1 MASQREGKS
10 INSQDIL
17 EKERMHSISKIDTV
31 PMVRKTL
38 SYIQEIQLWHF
49 RKGIEGAALV
59 HSVGAVN
66 EFPEA
71 RDYSS
76 ILHSCKA
83 LLKSWNGPTSCI
95 SLELSFLLECLWD
108 QVRVDS

>member
-1 MASQREGKS
+1 MQLVGPF
-10 INSQDIL
+10 QDFSNAL
-17 EKERMHSISKIDTV
+17 QEWYCANGSKDTFLYTRNTV
-31 PMVRKTL
+31 VA
-38 SYIQEIQLWHF
+38 HF

-76 ILHSCKA
+76 IYQSY
-83 LLKSWNGPTSCI
+83 
-95 SLELSFLLECLWD
+95 
-108 QVRVDS
+108 